1 MVRAFDPCEKNAI
14 GGHNFLQILPIT
26 RQVSM
31 KNRLFHWGVVV
42 LGVISMPLT
51 AFAQVQGQVEVS
63 AQVVAPIS
71 VTVLRSMNFGS
82 VVIGTGQLTLSPSG
96 RRSVTGTV
104 GLSTE
109 AGSAARFEVRG
120 TQGSAFSIAMTGSDT
135 ALRSQST
142 AGSPDATEIPV
153 QWIAEVGSVPT
164 DANRGL
170 AQTGTLDGT
179 GSANIHVGGI
189 LTLNAMKLADT
200 YSGSIQVTVAY
211 N

>member
-1 MVRAFDPCEKNAI
+1 MSIKKYLFQLGLWVFGVFAI
-14 GGHNFLQILPIT
+14 PMF
-26 RQVSM
+26 
-31 KNRLFHWGVVV
+31 
-42 LGVISMPLT
+42 
-51 AFAQVQGQVEVS
+51 AFAQVQWQVEVS

-104 GLSTE
+104 GLSSE
-109 AGSAARFEVRG
+109 MGSAARFDVRG

-135 ALRSQST
+135 ALRSLNT
-142 AGSPDATEIPV
+142 TGSAEATEIPV
-153 QWIAEVGSVPT
+153 QWITEVGLVPT
-164 DANRGL
+164 DSNRGL
-170 AQTGTLDGT
+170 AQTGILDGT
-179 GSANIHVGGI
+179 GSASIHVGGI
-189 LTLNAMKLADT
+189 LTLNELKLADT

>member
-1 MVRAFDPCEKNAI
+1 
-14 GGHNFLQILPIT
+14 
-26 RQVSM
+26 M
-31 KNRLFHWGVVV
+31 KNRFFQLWVWVSWVF
-42 LGVISMPLT
+42 SMPFV
-51 AFAQVQGQVEVS
+51 ASAQVQGQIDVS
-63 AQVVAPIS
+63 ARVVAPIS
-71 VTVLRSMNFGS
+71 VTVVRSMNFGS

-135 ALRSQST
+135 ALRSLST
-142 AGSPDATEIPV
+142 TGSADATEIPV
-153 QWIAEVGSVPT
+153 QWITEVGLVPT

>member
-26 RQVSM
+26 QIGVYEKSFVS
-31 KNRLFHWGVVV
+31 LGGVV

-153 QWIAEVGSVPT
+153 QWIAEVGAVPT